1 MNILDNTAQRIRTQ
15 LAHEYPGAENV
26 WYDRHRYKQKIPL
39 LQSDDFKRTDLLYLV
54 FNEISELPFTVKS
67 KSITRDGKEMRLIY
81 ANLDVDF
88 LQLENDQMSEFET
101 VCHDLNLVMFSP
113 GYGATPV
120 IYPDTSSNFLRIN
133 PPFGY

>member
-1 MNILDNTAQRIRTQ
+1 MTRITIYLDLTQSNMNILDNTAQRIRTQ

-88 LQLENDQMSEFET
+88 LQLENDQQET
-101 VCHDLNLVMFSP
+101 LVKQNVLMES
-113 GYGATPV
+113 
-120 IYPDTSSNFLRIN
+120 FLM
-133 PPFGY
+133 